1 MAWIQLIFAGIAEVS
16 GVTFLKMTDGFKKKG
31 YVFLMLVAGVINF
44 YLLSKAIETLPIGTA
59 YGVWTG
65 IGSIGTVVIGMI
77 FFRESKEWLRLLF
90 ISMIVIGI
98 VGLKVTTA

>member
-1 MAWIQLIFAGIAEVS
+1 MAWVQLIFAGIAEVS